1 MDGAR
6 LKENHSHLMPSG
18 GSVAGSARRGARRCT
33 MAYTIPSILE
43 EEGGGMKKAA
53 EPSFMKIAEDSQSD
67 SND

>member
-1 MDGAR
+1 
-6 LKENHSHLMPSG
+6 
-18 GSVAGSARRGARRCT
+18 